1 MNTTF
6 KITPT
11 ILLGIA
17 LMILPAHLLKAQTG
31 NNQWLQI
38 TNGPII
44 EMADDH
50 SATIAWSTN
59 APSSSRVWYATDV
72 NNLTQF
78 AESGYSSG
86 STHRVQLTNL
96 RPGTTYYFEVES
108 GQGRRASGEAETGG
122 VLSFRTAASGERPIR
137 NQQPVVAQSDAGA
150 AADASVKIT
159 NGPIVEALTG
169 NNATVAWSTNRRGS
183 SRVNYGTDPNNLNQL
198 GEAPWGQ
205 GGLTHRV
212 ELKNLQPSTT
222 YYFRVETGQAQGTGG
237 EVQSQNIQSFTTR
250 PR

>member
-1 MNTTF
+1 
-6 KITPT
+6 
-11 ILLGIA
+11 
-17 LMILPAHLLKAQTG
+17 MILPASLLDAQTG
-31 NNQWLQI
+31 NNSLLQI

-44 EMADDH
+44 ENADDH

-86 STHRVQLTNL
+86 STHRVPLNNL

-108 GQGRRASGEAETGG
+108 GQGRRSRGQAESGG
-122 VLSFRTAASGERPIR
+122 VLSFRTAANGERPIR
-137 NQQPVVAQSDAGA
+137 NQQPVLAQADAGA

-159 NGPIVEALTG
+159 NGPVVEAVTG
-169 NNATVAWSTNRRGS
+169 NTATVAWSTNRRGS
-183 SRVNYGTDPNNLNQL
+183 SRVNYGTDANNLTQL

-212 ELKNLQPSTT
+212 ELKNLQPNTT
-222 YYFRVETGQAQGTGG
+222 NISRSRRDKRKEPVAKCKVKTSRASRQA
-237 EVQSQNIQSFTTR
+237 
-250 PR
+250 

>member
-1 MNTTF
+1 MH
-6 KITPT
+6 KIFTISVPT
-11 ILLGIA
+11 MLGIA
-17 LMILPAHLLKAQTG
+17 MLIVPFSLLHAQG
-31 NNQWLQI
+31 NRQTLQI

-59 APSSSRVWYATDV
+59 AESSSRVWYGTDV

-86 STHRVQLTNL
+86 GTHRVQLTNL

-108 GQGRRASGEAETGG
+108 GQGRRSRGEAETGG
-122 VLSFRTAASGERPIR
+122 VLSFRTVRNGERPVR
-137 NQQPVVAQSDAGA
+137 NQQPVLAQADAGA
-150 AADASVKIT
+150 AADATVKIT
-159 NGPIVEALTG
+159 NGPVVEAVSV
-169 NNATVAWSTNRRGS
+169 NSATVAWSTNRRGS
-183 SRVNYGTDPNNLNQL
+183 SRVNYGTDANNLTQL
-198 GEAPWGQ
+198 AEASWGQ

-212 ELKNLQPSTT
+212 QLKNLQPNTT
-222 YYFRVETGQAQGTGG
+222 YYFQVETGQAQGTGG
-237 EVQSQNIQSFTTR
+237 EVQSQNIQTFTTK